1 MCSMK
6 DEGGPLE
13 TGVEARASNRH
24 ELLRHN
30 GCGGERQWKSR
41 NNEFGRCDA
50 WRRAK
55 ANRPMTYR
63 EDFTRCQNQGRLRVL
78 GIRTAEASLL
88 AVRHPRG
95 AVKTGHP
102 GAVENRPPL
111 GGQFPK
117 SSTHYGVRKPGS
129 CTSRVVPPNRHH
141 DKYLERERTRQN
153 HWVAADG
160 LECTPHC
167 PRDRAST

>member
-88 AVRHPRG
+88 AVRHPVYRRREHASGFHGERG
-95 AVKTGHP
+95 
-102 GAVENRPPL
+102 
-111 GGQFPK
+111 
-117 SSTHYGVRKPGS
+117 KPYSNDKGKG
-129 CTSRVVPPNRHH
+129 TS
-141 DKYLERERTRQN
+141 
-153 HWVAADG
+153 
-160 LECTPHC
+160 
-167 PRDRAST
+167 ASTRGR